1 MKRSFTL
8 IEVLIS
14 FSLAIII
21 ISIGT
26 MLIHSFLT
34 TKTHSTHQFEESIQQ
49 YMRRSQV
56 RNLLSSMIGMKD
68 RKPLI
73 TSSGSAAKDKKLLF
87 TRNNGIFI
95 QQQLANEVVSLLF
108 LDEEGLKIALRADPS
123 RKDMEQKK
131 EAVYLIWPKVSDM
144 SWQFLGKKNLSTQ
157 SLEWCKEWE
166 EDEIPLAIRLTLSF
180 HESQKE
186 EVITALIKESA
197 EKKTPFTIEM
207 TQEQLEAMVQNP
219 ENEEE
224 E

>member
-1 MKRSFTL
+1 
-8 IEVLIS
+8 
-14 FSLAIII
+14 
-21 ISIGT
+21 
-26 MLIHSFLT
+26 
-34 TKTHSTHQFEESIQQ
+34 
-49 YMRRSQV
+49 
-56 RNLLSSMIGMKD
+56 MIGMKD